1 MEGERYGEITTT
13 NARLLRFREENHR
26 IRASAS
32 FRFSNHLVK
41 SFEKP
46 WMILLLPITTPLLL
60 FRIIGDTIKNRKIIS
75 NPEEEVIV
83 RNCCI
88 LFSDD
93 SPGKANYQRSLAIGK
108 ALKEKS
114 SDTQVIHITL
124 SSCSEYLNSS
134 NQQVFNLP
142 ARSKFETMSPTKW
155 NRLIQSLLE
164 DLLDVFRPSNFIFD
178 GDYPYRCIINS
189 IEERE
194 NMNRYWLRT
203 STKALSLDMVPTDS
217 LSAFDATIHPLMM
230 AENDVEGLSGESG
243 QIITDPIFLRAQGDA
258 EILRKDVLRQYRLPE
273 ESILIYYSVDHTAI
287 QDNTVIQELLGQE
300 NVVVIT
306 DDSHLLHE
314 IKSNYAIITM
324 LDRSHSEI
332 QSISD
337 GAVIG
342 IDYHSIHAAIAN
354 NLPTICIAN
363 SKSEVEVLERWF
375 PTLNKGFIVLKK
387 SEHDTLGGAA
397 VERLLDN
404 TVRSEMSKLLSQ
416 VTFEKG
422 CAQLVDSVLLS
433 S

>member
-1 MEGERYGEITTT
+1 VESERYGEITTA

-26 IRASAS
+26 IRTSAS

-41 SFEKP
+41 SIEKP
-46 WMILLLPITTPLLL
+46 WKLLLLPISTPLLL
-60 FRIIGDTIKNRKIIS
+60 FQIIS
-75 NPEEEVIV
+75 DAITHRKSIQNPEEEVIV

-142 ARSKFETMSPTKW
+142 SRSKFENMSPTKW
-155 NRLIQSLLE
+155 NRLIQSILD

-194 NMNRYWLRT
+194 SMSRYWLRT
-203 STKALSLDMVPTDS
+203 STKALSLDMVPADS

-230 AENDVEGLSGESG
+230 AENDVEGLSGEAG
-243 QIITDPIFLRAQGDA
+243 QIITDPIFLRSQGETDV
-258 EILRKDVLRQYRLPE
+258 LRKDVLRQYRLPE
-273 ESILIYYSVDHTAI
+273 ESILIYYSVDF
-287 QDNTVIQELLGQE
+287 TVNQEHIVLEELLQQE

-314 IKSNYAIITM
+314 IKSNSEIITM

-342 IDYHSIHAAIAN
+342 IDYHSTHAAIAN

-387 SEHDTLGGAA
+387 GEHDSLAGAA

-404 TVRSEMSKLLSQ
+404 SVRSEMSKLLSQ

-422 CAQLVDSVLLS
+422 CAQLVESVLLS

>member
-1 MEGERYGEITTT
+1 MEDERYGEITTA
-13 NARLLRFREENHR
+13 NERLLRFREENIR
-26 IRASAS
+26 IRSSAS
-32 FRFSNHLVK
+32 FRLSNHLIK
-41 SFEKP
+41 AIEKP
-46 WMILLLPITTPLLL
+46 WMILILPISIVFLLS
-60 FRIIGDTIKNRKIIS
+60 RIIIDTIKSPKDFQAA
-75 NPEEEVIV
+75 EKEVIS

-93 SPGKANYQRSLAIGK
+93 SPGKANFQRSLAIGK

-114 SDTQVIHITL
+114 SETQVIHITL

-142 ARSKFETMSPTKW
+142 ARSKFENMSPTKW
-155 NRLIQSLLE
+155 NRLIQSLLD
-164 DLLDVFRPSNFIFD
+164 DLLDVFRPKNFIFD
-178 GDYPYRCIINS
+178 GDYPYRCVINT

-243 QIITDPIFLRAQGDA
+243 QIITDPIFLRPLEEADA
-258 EILRKDVLRQYRLPE
+258 LRTAVLKQYKLPE
-273 ESILIYYSVDHTAI
+273 ESILIYYSVEFTGD
-287 QDNTVIQELLGQE
+287 QENTILEELLQQE

-306 DDSHLLHE
+306 DDSNPLQE
-314 IKSNYAIITM
+314 IKNNSKIITM
-324 LDRSHSEI
+324 LGRSHSEI

-354 NLPTICIAN
+354 NLPTVCIAN

-375 PTLNKGFIVLKK
+375 PTLNKGFIILKK
-387 SEHDTLGGAA
+387 KEHNNLSGAV
-397 VERLLDN
+397 VERLMDN
-404 TVRSEMSKLLSQ
+404 SVRSEMRELLSH
-416 VTFEKG
+416 VKFERG
-422 CAQLVDSVLLS
+422 CVQLVESVLLAS
-433 S
+433 